1 MPAKGFKQQDTAIT
15 KHGNGF
21 NSDESRATLRTFLR
35 RYEHWFDQ
43 LNEIVRA
50 RQGAPRSERTRGLDI
65 KGVGQMIG
73 KTQNDRSKVL
83 ANMQAK
89 RTRNILASMAKLII
103 RFGGVSENDI
113 IEAFRPNGLDVVADV
128 NAEPSISLG
137 DAECESWTIFAS
149 KEHGNGENTD
159 TTQACIAHLLTLF
172 SKRFETIWDGEG
184 ATVDGPKP
192 KRTRFENEDEKSA
205 HKKHIACLH
214 AKFQAN
220 RNRVVLVALA
230 KTLLRKRKILDS
242 DIIESFQPNNLEGS
256 TSTSGTND
264 VFVTTVPSD
273 NQTIY
278 VAMPVLDAV
287 DDLFGY

>member
-1 MPAKGFKQQDTAIT
+1 MSPTGFKQQDTAIT
-15 KHGNGF
+15 KHGNGL

-35 RYEHWFDQ
+35 RYENWFDQ

-83 ANMQAK
+83 ANTQAK
-89 RTRNILASMAKLII
+89 RARNILASMAKLII
-103 RFGGVSENDI
+103 RLGGVSENDI
-113 IEAFRPNGLDVVADV
+113 IEAFRPNGLDVVSGV

-137 DAECESWTIFAS
+137 DAQCESWTVFAA
-149 KEHGNGENTD
+149 KEHGNAENTE

-172 SKRFETIWDGEG
+172 SKRFEAIWDGEG
-184 ATVDGPKP
+184 ATTDGPRP
-192 KRTRFENEDEKSA
+192 KRTRFENEEEKNA

-230 KTLLRKRKILDS
+230 KTLLRKKKILDS
-242 DIIESFQPNNLEGS
+242 DIVESFKPNNLEES
-256 TSTSGTND
+256 TSTEDAN
-264 VFVTTVPSD
+264 V
-273 NQTIY
+273 Y
-278 VAMPVLDAV
+278 VATVASEEQTLFVAIPVLDAV